1 MPGTGPP
8 PNTRR
13 ETGDSQPQLQRSES
27 LQPDPQAHELQELPQ
42 PTTGRPQHLE
52 IPHQRPQLQPLK
64 PHQHQ
69 YTEDSADQFK
79 GEKVS
84 LDGTFNSL
92 APQYESGSQSA
103 LSPSGNR
110 ADTTRFND
118 DLELLRIERAVS
130 AEIQDGASNMKTRA
144 HNYEPEDAF
153 NQPMPSETFHPE
165 KKKDPD
171 AALLKFWTFLRKFPR
186 FLRYTVY
193 LFPGAAILLI
203 PVLLGAFAFDKNERP
218 VGGKG
223 GVQLMWFG
231 IWLEIVWGALWA
243 SRMITSLMPVLFLTV
258 AKLFGSTT
266 PKKWKDV
273 GAQLDLHTAIFLW
286 FLAILISFKPTMNT
300 HRVAVDP
307 EEEKHEQNWISITE
321 KVIISLFTLATLNFV
336 EKILIQWIAS
346 SFHQRTYATRI
357 VNNKTDIG
365 QLVRLFEHAKAHN
378 EQTDYFFQRGSGSA
392 SDAQTPMQTLQDN
405 ARNALNKV
413 GYVAG
418 RVGNDLIGRKVD
430 NKHPLKVVTE
440 LLRTS
445 SSSRTLARLIYRS
458 VVKEGRD
465 LVYLEDIQTIFTAEE
480 EAETAFAMFDKDLN
494 GDISLEEFEAVT
506 DEIHLEKKAIAA
518 SLKDLDSVIQ
528 KLDRVF
534 FFIIFVIAIVVFIS
548 ILSGSAAAALGSAG
562 TVVLGL
568 AWVLQAT
575 AQEFLQSIIFV
586 FVKHPFDVGDRVTVY
601 GSTGDLMMGD
611 DYYVTE
617 ISLLYTEFKK
627 MQGHIVQ
634 APNSLLNNLF
644 ILNQRRSNG
653 LADPINLVMR
663 FGTPQY
669 MIDELKARMLDFCLA
684 NKRDYQPRIIS
695 EMCTLDEVRSCS
707 MNIIFFHKSNF
718 QNELLRLNRHN
729 KFCTELMAQ
738 MVNVGIQ
745 SPFRNEPGGSRDY
758 PLFWTGPP
766 PSYDKDTQRSDAFH
780 DNREPHREMSRDH
793 AEGPPLSHQLS
804 HSASTYSRRQ
814 ASSMDNSDMNDFGDV
829 FENRRDNVQAHRLAS
844 IREKEHAA
852 RIEEERES
860 LASSSGLDRHAS
872 RTSNESRSRIFGAR
886 TRGLSRTKS
895 EKPSEIV

>member
-1 MPGTGPP
+1 MSGTGPP

-13 ETGDSQPQLQRSES
+13 ETSDSQIELQPHPQHQLHHTDS
-27 LQPDPQAHELQELPQ
+27 LQPDPPNHELPRPRAE
-42 PTTGRPQHLE
+42 RPQHLE
-52 IPHQRPQLQPLK
+52 LPPRQHMPSQHSHQPNE
-64 PHQHQ
+64 Q
-69 YTEDSADQFK
+69 YENEK
-79 GEKVS
+79 GSLHS
-84 LDGTFNSL
+84 LDGTFNTL
-92 APQYESGSQSA
+92 APNYDFHGSQTA

-110 ADTTRFND
+110 ADSTRLDD
-118 DLELLRIERAVS
+118 DLELLRVERAVS
-130 AEIQDGASNMKTRA
+130 AEEQDGASNMKGRA
-144 HNYEPEDAF
+144 HNFEPEDAF
-153 NQPMPSETFHPE
+153 NQPMPSIIHHPE
-165 KKKDPD
+165 KKRDPD
-171 AALLKFWTFLRKFPR
+171 AALLKLWLFLRKFPR

-203 PVLLGAFAFDKNERP
+203 PVLLGAFAFDKNDRP
-218 VGGKG
+218 VGGRG

-231 IWLEIVWGALWA
+231 IWLEIVWGTLWL
-243 SRMITSLMPVLFLTV
+243 SRMITSLMPAVFFTS
-258 AKLFGSTT
+258 AKLLGSTT
-266 PKKWKDV
+266 PKKWKDI

-300 HRVAVDP
+300 HRVDVDP
-307 EEEKHEQNWISITE
+307 EEENPEQNWISITE
-321 KVIISLFTLATLNFV
+321 KVIIALFTLVTLNFV

-357 VNNKTDIG
+357 DNNKTDIS

-392 SDAQTPMQTLQDN
+392 SGAQTPMQTLQDN

-430 NKHPLKVVTE
+430 NKHPRKVVTE
-440 LLRTS
+440 LLRSTS
-445 SSSRTLARLIYRS
+445 AAHTLARLIYRS
-458 VVKEGRD
+458 VVKDGRD
-465 LVYLEDIQTIFTAEE
+465 LVYLEDLQAVFTAEE
-480 EAETAFAMFDKDLN
+480 EAETAFAMFDKDMN

-506 DEIHLEKKAIAA
+506 NEIHLEKKAIAA
-518 SLKDLDSVIQ
+518 SLKDLDSVIK
-528 KLDRVF
+528 KLDKVF
-534 FFIIFVIAIVVFIS
+534 LFIIFVISIIVFIS

-601 GSTGDLMMGD
+601 GSTGDAMMGD

-653 LADPINLVMR
+653 LADPIKLDMR
-663 FGTPQY
+663 FGTPQW
-669 MIDELKARMLDFCLA
+669 MIDELKGRMHDFCLA

-695 EMCTLDEVRSCS
+695 EMCTLNEVRSCS

-738 MVNVGIQ
+738 MVDIGIQ
-745 SPFRNEPGGSRDY
+745 SPFRNEPGGSRDH
-758 PLFWTGPP
+758 PLYWTGPP
-766 PSYDKDTQRSDAFH
+766 PSYDKESQRSNSVNNNSKGEQAP
-780 DNREPHREMSRDH
+780 REH
-793 AEGPPLSHQLS
+793 AEGPPLSHQVS
-804 HSASTYSRRQ
+804 RSASSHTSRRR
-814 ASSMDNSDMNDFGDV
+814 ATSTDNSTMNDFGDV
-829 FENRRDNVQAHRLAS
+829 FESRRDNVLAQRLAS

-860 LASSSGLDRHAS
+860 IASSSALDR
-872 RTSNESRSRIFGAR
+872 RTSTESRSRVFGSRA
-886 TRGLSRTKS
+886 RGLSRTKS
-895 EKPSEIV
+895 AKPSDMV